1 MLVFE
6 ITPEKQELMT
16 IRVFA
21 GVKDYFAREFQ
32 VSGPIY
38 DTAALKEHLLDLN
51 PAASDLLS
59 ICRFAVNDE
68 FIDNL
73 SQLNEHDTICILP
86 PGSGG

>member
-1 MLVFE
+1 
-6 ITPEKQELMT
+6 MT

-21 GVKDYFAREFQ
+21 GVKDFFDKEFE
-32 VSGPIY
+32 VSGPIRNT
-38 DTAALKEHLLDLN
+38 DALKEHLLQMN
-51 PAASDLLS
+51 PAASDILG

-68 FIDNL
+68 FIDNF

>member
-1 MLVFE
+1 
-6 ITPEKQELMT
+6 MT
-16 IRVFA
+16 VRVFA
-21 GVKDYFAREFQ
+21 GVKDYFAKEFE
-32 VSGPIY
+32 VFAPIP
-38 DTAALKEHLLDLN
+38 DTDALKEHLLELN
-51 PAASDLLS
+51 PAASEMLG